1 MVVVPIVVVVSV
13 VVVVSAGIVV
23 VVAIVVVAAIVVRA
37 TVVAGVV
44 RFVVVFI
51 GLLSE
56 LILVSIANGTTT
68 PTVIIMM
75 PKIGLIAFDFMFPI
89 ICDIKVDS
97 LNLNSIAWFLFA
109 TLNQ

>member
-1 MVVVPIVVVVSV
+1 MFTGAVVSIVVVVSV
-13 VVVVSAGIVV
+13 VVVGSAGIVV

-44 RFVVVFI
+44 VRIVVVFI

-68 PTVIIMM
+68 ATVIIMM

-97 LNLNSIAWFLFA
+97 LHQN
-109 TLNQ
+109 